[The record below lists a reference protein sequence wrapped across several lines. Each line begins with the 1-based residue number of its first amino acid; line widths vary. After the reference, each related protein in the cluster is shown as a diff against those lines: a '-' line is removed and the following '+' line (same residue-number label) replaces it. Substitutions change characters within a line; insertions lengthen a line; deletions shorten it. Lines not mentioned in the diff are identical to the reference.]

1 VLFWAAEGVRIF
13 RVDNPHTKPL
23 PFWEWMIADVRS
35 RYPDVIFLSE
45 AFTRPKMM
53 YRLAKSGFS
62 QSYTY
67 FTWRNTKQE
76 LTDYFVE
83 LTTTEVKEFF
93 RPHLFVNTPDI
104 NPFFLQNGG
113 RPAFLIRAAL
123 AATLSGLWGM
133 YSGFELCE
141 ATALPGREEYLN
153 SEKYEI
159 RVRDYNTPGNIVDEI
174 SKLNRIRRSYP
185 ALQSHLGLRFY
196 PAQNDQIIF
205 YGKPLPADGH
215 LILVAVNLDPFHVQE
230 ATIEVPLWEWQ
241 LPDEALVTVHDLMR
255 GINSTW
261 HGKLQRIR
269 LDPADQP
276 FALWRVSPR
285 LGA

>member
-1 VLFWAAEGVRIF
+1 
-13 RVDNPHTKPL
+13 
-23 PFWEWMIADVRS
+23 
-35 RYPDVIFLSE
+35 
-45 AFTRPKMM
+45 
-53 YRLAKSGFS
+53 
-62 QSYTY
+62 
-67 FTWRNTKQE
+67 
-76 LTDYFVE
+76 
-83 LTTTEVKEFF
+83 
-93 RPHLFVNTPDI
+93 
-104 NPFFLQNGG
+104 
-113 RPAFLIRAAL
+113 
-123 AATLSGLWGM
+123 M

-241 LPDEALVTVHDLMR
+241 LPDEALVSVHDLIR

-261 HGKLQRIR
+261 HGKLQHIR
-269 LDPADQP
+269 LDPADLP